1 MAKVLR
7 YFMIGLVF
15 PFLNHCENSHTTS
28 MKIGQVYMVRELY
41 KKMQKTC
48 MIFHHWYCFP
58 LLELL

>member
-15 PFLNHCENSHTTS
+15 PFLNHFENSHTTS

-41 KKMQKTC
+41 KKMRKIC
-48 MIFHHWYCFP
+48 MIFHH
-58 LLELL
+58 